1 MIRYDRGIISA
12 GKDGLRSIGY
22 LYVHLESITNRLFN
36 DGAIEKSASIPP
48 LLNPAS
54 HAVQQA
60 MRSAT
65 FPAAAAM
72 PAGTAAQPVLTNFQ
86 RGTQAINVLLN
97 FLPSTIKPANLSAAA
112 AMPVFSA
119 GTSAQPIL
127 QTFTHGAQVSNLVSN
142 HLQVTNQAPMNN
154 AITTASSAATR
165 QARSIAPPG
174 TLGMLSHSRSV
185 AAAPT
190 VQSQNNPI
198 ILQRHTIQYV
208 APSKLNTS
216 VDSNAFKK
224 PHQSSV
230 LSEDCAICMDP
241 LSSSRCKQIAVC
253 RHVFHTKCIEQ
264 ALKNSTSCPVC
275 RKVSY

>member
-1 MIRYDRGIISA
+1 M
-12 GKDGLRSIGY
+12 
-22 LYVHLESITNRLFN
+22 T
-36 DGAIEKSASIPP
+36 
-48 LLNPAS
+48 
-54 HAVQQA
+54 
-60 MRSAT
+60 SAT
-65 FPAAAAM
+65 FPAATAMPAGPAAAMPAGTAAAM

-97 FLPSTIKPANLSAAA
+97 FLPSRIKPANLSAAA

-127 QTFTHGAQVSNLVSN
+127 QTFTHGTQASNFSPN
-142 HLQVTNQAPMNN
+142 HLLVTNQNQSPMNN
-154 AITTASSAATR
+154 AIMTASSAATR

-185 AAAPT
+185 ASAPT

-230 LSEDCAICMDP
+230 LSEDCAICMDL
-241 LSSSRCKQIAVC
+241 LSSSRCKQIVVC